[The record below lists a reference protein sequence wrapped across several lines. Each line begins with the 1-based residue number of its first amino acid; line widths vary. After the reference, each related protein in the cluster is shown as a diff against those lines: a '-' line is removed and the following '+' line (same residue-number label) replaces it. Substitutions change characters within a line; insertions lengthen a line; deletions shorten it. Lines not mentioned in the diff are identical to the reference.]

1 MTANQCPVLA
11 TPSPKR
17 DKQQHYQP
25 GQPVFATKVTEV
37 DYPSLTT
44 KVAEVNRCSLVTTM
58 PTVDCPPL
66 VTKVAEVDHPSLAT
80 MVVEVECPP
89 FVVDAHHHST
99 ALLQTQLWQRP
110 IVLLCLLKYLA
121 IPTIAKGPLYQ
132 SFPITVHGYPMVRSS
147 HGRASA

>member
-1 MTANQCPVLA
+1 M
-11 TPSPKR
+11 
-17 DKQQHYQP
+17 
-25 GQPVFATKVTEV
+25 
-37 DYPSLTT
+37 
-44 KVAEVNRCSLVTTM
+44 AEVNRCSLVTTM

-66 VTKVAEVDHPSLAT
+66 ATKVAEVDHPSLAT

-132 SFPITVHGYPMVRSS
+132 SFPITVRGYPMVRSS